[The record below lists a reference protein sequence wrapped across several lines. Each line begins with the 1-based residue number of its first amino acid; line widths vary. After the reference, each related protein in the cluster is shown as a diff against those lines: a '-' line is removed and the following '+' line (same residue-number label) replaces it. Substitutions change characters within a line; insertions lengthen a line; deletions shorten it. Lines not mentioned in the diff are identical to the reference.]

1 MPENLGRQRL
11 AALLAADAAGFSR
24 LISIDADGTVRAL
37 DSARAIFRRLIGQFE
52 GRVID
57 MAGDSVLA
65 VFETAAGAVRAALDI
80 QAQIDAQHA
89 PDQTVPGLRFR
100 IGVHLGD
107 VIEKSDGTVYG
118 DGVNIAARLQSLVEP
133 GGVLVSDAVHGAVR
147 GKVSAVFVDLGE
159 QTVKNIDYPIRA
171 YRVSVDASVSGQE
184 MVPVAVALAV
194 AVGSPAGAA
203 SDKPSIIVLP
213 FANISG
219 APEQEF
225 FADGLTE
232 DILTDLSR
240 FRELFVISRNTSFKF
255 KGKVVDVKQVARDLD
270 VRYVVEGSVRKVG
283 NRVRITVQ
291 LIDAAADRHIWAERY
306 DRDLEDIFAIQDEVT
321 SAIVAVLPGRL
332 EADAR
337 SRAERKPPAS
347 MAAYECLLEA
357 KVLHHRSSRDDNQ
370 RAIELVERAI
380 TLDPRYGHAHAWRA
394 CILGQQWGY
403 GWCEDRAATEDKITQ
418 ELETALALDENDSD
432 VHRIL
437 AAVAVIRGNLDKAR
451 FHQQRALALNPNDDL
466 IVVQQGELLTWLG
479 QPDEGIEWVR
489 KAMRLNPFHPERFWF
504 HLARGQFAARHYAEA
519 IDAIRHITAPDALHH
534 ALMAACHAQLG
545 QLAEA
550 LQHCAQVHKR
560 IAGFSVAEHCLPLL
574 HYLRDSDLAHHREAL
589 VKAGLPA

>member
-24 LISIDADGTVRAL
+24 LISIDADGTVRSL
-37 DSARAIFRRLIGQFE
+37 DSARSIFRRLIAQHE

-65 VFETAAGAVRAALDI
+65 VFETAAGAVRAALEI
-80 QAQIDAQHA
+80 QADIDAQFA
-89 PDQTVPGLRFR
+89 QTQHTGGLRFR

-107 VIEKSDGTVYG
+107 VIEKADGTVYG
-118 DGVNIAARLQSLVEP
+118 DGVNIASRLQSLVEP

-147 GKVSAVFVDLGE
+147 GKLSAGFADLGE

-171 YRVSVDASVSGQE
+171 YRVLPSASVSGQA
-184 MVPVAVALAV
+184 PVLESSAAVTSA
-194 AVGSPAGAA
+194 
-203 SDKPSIIVLP
+203 DRPSIIVLP
-213 FANISG
+213 FANMSG

-255 KGKVVDVKQVARDLD
+255 KGQAVDVKQVAKDLN

-291 LIDAAADRHIWAERY
+291 LIDAAADRHVWAERY

-347 MAAYECLLEA
+347 MAAYECVLEA
-357 KVLHHRSSRDDNQ
+357 KVLHHRSNRDDNR
-370 RAIELVERAI
+370 RAIDLIERAI
-380 TLDPRYGHAHAWRA
+380 ALDPRYGHAHAWRA

-403 GWCEDRAATEDKITQ
+403 GWCADRAETEGRITR

-437 AAVAVIRGNLDKAR
+437 AAVAVIQGNLDKAR

-479 QPDEGIEWVR
+479 QPEQGIEWVR

-504 HLARGQFAARHYAEA
+504 HLARGQFAARRYAEA
-519 IDAIRHITAPDALHH
+519 IDALHHITAPDALHH

-545 QLAEA
+545 QLADA
-550 LQHCAQVHKR
+550 AQHCTQVLKR

-574 HYLRDSDLAHHREAL
+574 HYLRESDLAHHRDAL